1 MADYVRVGSLEVKH
15 KWEFELSAAAPSL
28 LQSLVALTWYRG
40 ATYAPQISG
49 PHQRLNLDITVKK

>member
-1 MADYVRVGSLEVKH
+1 MGVRAIRSGNFSGVIISRTD
-15 KWEFELSAAAPSL
+15 
-28 LQSLVALTWYRG
+28 LVQG